1 MRVHPVKL
9 HHCPLGKAVERAK
22 QLYPKALHH
31 QVGVA
36 VLGEAWGF
44 GLKSSGLIQ
53 TAAALIQFGLLVD
66 DGAGEKR
73 KFQLT
78 KEAIRLAN
86 DADPASEKRKE
97 LLQRA
102 AIAPKI
108 HRELWDKY
116 GAANIS
122 DVVLRNYLM
131 FDRTD
136 ADGAA
141 FSGTAADALIE
152 EYKSTI
158 LFAELTDD
166 DGIPDFTQGMDEEEL
181 KGKEVDNPSQGAQNP
196 PRNTVMREKPAL
208 KAGMKEDVF
217 SLQEG
222 DVTLQWPEALSAE
235 SYQDLEDWTK
245 LLLRKIKRSV
255 QEPASSNDVAERY
268 KDNPDFGKF

>member
-1 MRVHPVKL
+1 MSLDDDAGPKRFRSPPYPFV
-9 HHCPLGKAVERAK
+9 PLGKALDRVK
-22 QLYPKALHH
+22 LLYPKALHH
-31 QVGVA
+31 PVGMG

-66 DGAGEKR
+66 DGSGDKR

-97 LLQRA
+97 LIQRA
-102 AIAPKI
+102 ALAPKI

-122 DVVLRNYLM
+122 DMVLRNYLM

-141 FSGTAADALIE
+141 FSPTAADAVID

-158 LFAELTDD
+158 LFAELTSDD
-166 DGIPDFTQGMDEEEL
+166 AIPDFTAGITEEEE
-181 KGKEVDNPSQGAQNP
+181 KGKEVDNSRRGEQNP
-196 PRNTVMREKPAL
+196 PRTNTLREKPAL
-208 KAGMKEDVF
+208 KVGMKEDVF
-217 SLQEG
+217 SLREG
-222 DVTLQWPEALSAE
+222 DVTLQWPEAMSAD

-255 QEPASSNDVAERY
+255 AAPTGDNQDPA
-268 KDNPDFGKF
+268 